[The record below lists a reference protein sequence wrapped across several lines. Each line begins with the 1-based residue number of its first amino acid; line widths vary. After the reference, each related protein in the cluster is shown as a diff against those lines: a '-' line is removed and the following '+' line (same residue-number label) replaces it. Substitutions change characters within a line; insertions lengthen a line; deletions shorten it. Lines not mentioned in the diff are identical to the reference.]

1 MQYWY
6 CTLAAVATLYS
17 AVHLHVRV
25 QQRLPVASV
34 LEMGKSDGI
43 IIMMMTKSQQL
54 QLQLW
59 DSEWRTNIYFGYD
72 DGFTYYSYFTVF
84 ISVCQIKNV
93 VRIIMKHSSS

>member
-43 IIMMMTKSQQL
+43 IIMMMTKSQR
-54 QLQLW
+54 LQLW
-59 DSEWRTNIYFGYD
+59 DSEWKVEPIYILAMMMD
-72 DGFTYYSYFTVF
+72 LHIIL
-84 ISVCQIKNV
+84 ISQFLFLCVGLKTL
-93 VRIIMKHSSS
+93 SELL